1 MDLQTILAPD
11 QLAKVKELV
20 NAVNKGL
27 NKGKGI
33 KNTMDKNDFLK
44 ILMTQ
49 LTHQDPT
56 EPLQDKDFIAQM
68 AQFSTLEQITNMNEE
83 ISKVLSL
90 IMRSQAF
97 AMIGK
102 AVEIKAGNDTVSG
115 IIEEVTGGE
124 YPQVLVNGK
133 YYDFSDIERVK
144 K

>member
-11 QLAKVKELV
+11 QMAKLKELV
-20 NAVNKGL
+20 NTTNKSL
-27 NKGKGI
+27 NGGKGI
-33 KNTMDKNDFLK
+33 KTTLDKNDFLK

-56 EPLQDKDFIAQM
+56 EPLKDKDFIAQM

-83 ISKVLSL
+83 MSKVLSL
-90 IMRSQAF
+90 IVRSQAF
-97 AMIGK
+97 SMVGK
-102 AVEIKAGNDTVSG
+102 MVEINSG
-115 IIEEVTGGE
+115 DRTISGVIEEVTGGE
-124 YPQVLVNGK
+124 YPQVLVKGK